1 MEFQE
6 IPAPFDGFIRDL
18 VARRG
23 APSGLLDAPIDPR
36 DEMFFKGVLPS
47 YGGDVGRASFRYFES
62 AVRTFEVYAQLADKL
77 GGFDRLERVLDFGS
91 GWGRLTRALSQ
102 VMPAD
107 RIWVTDLYH
116 EAVAWLAE
124 TYGVH
129 GVLSAEHPD
138 RFKVEGS
145 FSLVFAASVFSH
157 LPDALFRAW
166 LQRLYRL
173 VAPNGLLAFSV
184 HHSDLLP
191 EGERSEAAALAYH
204 GWSESG
210 SLGADVYGMSY
221 VAEPYVAAAVRE
233 LRPGRPPQM
242 RRFARGLFENQDL
255 YVVAGDEVD
264 ISRLHLDISPLG
276 GMRPMEASGP
286 QDVVLQGWGV
296 DFNPAS
302 QIERVELAMGDHVV
316 ATAQPTA
323 DNEAALAI
331 FPNPPNMPVRWTMT
345 VRRDQLEPGRML
357 RVALRSARSQRIAYA
372 YAASPAGVD
381 DVSALGRT

>member
-1 MEFQE
+1 MEFRE

-47 YGGDVGRASFRYFES
+47 YGGDLGRASFRYFES
-62 AVRTFEVYAQLADKL
+62 AVRTFEVYSQLADLL

-91 GWGRLTRALSQ
+91 GWGRLTRSLSQ

-107 RIWVTDLYH
+107 RIWATDLYG
-116 EAVAWLAE
+116 EAIAWQAE

-138 RFKVEGS
+138 RFKVAGP
-145 FSLVFAASVFSH
+145 FSLVFSASVFSH

-173 VAPNGLLAFSV
+173 VAPKGLLAFSV
-184 HHSDLLP
+184 HHPELLP
-191 EGERSEAAALAYH
+191 EGERPDAATLAYH

-255 YVVAGDEVD
+255 YVVAGDEAD
-264 ISRLHLDISPLG
+264 ISSLDLDISPLG
-276 GMRPMEASGP
+276 GMRPMEASGR
-286 QDVVLQGWGV
+286 QDVLLQGWGV
-296 DFNPAS
+296 DFNPGS
-302 QIERVELAMGDHVV
+302 QIERVELAMGEDVV

-381 DVSALGRT
+381 DLSALGRT